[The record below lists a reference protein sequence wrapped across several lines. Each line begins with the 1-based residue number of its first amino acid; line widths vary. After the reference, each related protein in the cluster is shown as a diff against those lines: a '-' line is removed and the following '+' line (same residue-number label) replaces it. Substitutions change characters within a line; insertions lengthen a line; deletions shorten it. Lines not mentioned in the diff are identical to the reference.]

1 MNKNFARFL
10 TINFITSLI
19 IAYVACFILETIGLK
34 DVLFIGNLF
43 GIYYLIIYGLNI
55 AVENGYIKN
64 DYKRSIFALVYV
76 ILFDII
82 FIALMPL
89 LFGYNLFLPAD
100 YIAFILN
107 GFEFNL
113 LLNSFFYMIIFTII
127 ILIFNYIL
135 SRSETRI

>member
-10 TINFITSLI
+10 ITNFITSLI
-19 IAYVACFILETIGLK
+19 ITYVACFILATIGLK

-43 GIYYLIIYGLNI
+43 GIYYLVIYGMNI
-55 AVENGYIKN
+55 AVENGYIEN
-64 DYKRSIFALVYV
+64 NYKRSLFALVYV

-100 YIAFILN
+100 YIAFVLN
-107 GFEFNL
+107 GFKFNL
-113 LLNSFFYMIIFTII
+113 MLNSFFYMIYYSHIN
-127 ILIFNYIL
+127 L
-135 SRSETRI
+135 